1 MKDLNSTYSHQ
12 VKSTA
17 AVDVYSLIKL
27 IKPKQFQNNP
37 RELKQI
43 IHPKALL
50 HANSFE

>member
-17 AVDVYSLIKL
+17 AVDVYSLIRL
-27 IKPKQFQNNP
+27 FKPNQFQHNL

-43 IHPKALL
+43 IHPTVLL
-50 HANSFE
+50 HANSYE